1 MGTTVWLSLQPFE
14 ARRLD
19 LPDLL
24 GKQAQSRHLAS
35 QLGQRGRRHRFPLW
49 CAQPLELLR
58 GRTQVGFEAADAE
71 PCKRA
76 FNPVANARALADEL
90 FALAAPPV
98 GGFLFPGRGRLPAS
112 AVP

>member
-35 QLGQRGRRHRFPLW
+35 QLGQRVRRHRFPLW
-49 CAQPLELLR
+49 CAQPLELLG
-58 GRTQVGFEAADAE
+58 GRMQGCFEAADAE

-90 FALAAPPV
+90 FTLAAPAFWSV
-98 GGFLFPGRGRLPAS
+98 FFSGCGS
-112 AVP
+112 AHG